1 MTAVF
6 RSQNALLSDDLN
18 VASRFDVHWPCG
30 VFQEEAPWRAVG
42 LSTFVGSLNLA
53 DSSSLPENLVAWIPR
68 ERYTVYVIGIQAGE
82 MTEAA
87 LSAGLQV
94 RLPHAQTFDRLAI
107 SR

>member
-1 MTAVF
+1 M
-6 RSQNALLSDDLN
+6 
-18 VASRFDVHWPCG
+18 PCG

-94 RLPHAQTFDRLAI
+94 RLPRAQTANRLAI